1 MSAERP
7 IAWLLCGL
15 CLATATQAADQEP
28 EPEPDTEFLE
38 YLGMWEETDEDWI
51 LLDDTQIAEMQET
64 DKRSEPGPQGE
75 DSSEKTDES

>member
-15 CLATATQAADQEP
+15 CLATATQAGEEEP
-28 EPEPDTEFLE
+28 APDAEFLE
-38 YLGMWEETDEDWI
+38 YLGMWEETDEDWM
-51 LLDDTQIAEMQET
+51 LLDNTQIAETQDTE
-64 DKRSEPGPQGE
+64 KRSEPAPQGE

>member
-7 IAWLLCGL
+7 IAWLICGL
-15 CLATATQAADQEP
+15 CLATAAQAGDQ

-51 LLDDTQIAEMQET
+51 LFDDTQMAEMQET
-64 DKRSEPGPQGE
+64 DKRSEPAPEGE